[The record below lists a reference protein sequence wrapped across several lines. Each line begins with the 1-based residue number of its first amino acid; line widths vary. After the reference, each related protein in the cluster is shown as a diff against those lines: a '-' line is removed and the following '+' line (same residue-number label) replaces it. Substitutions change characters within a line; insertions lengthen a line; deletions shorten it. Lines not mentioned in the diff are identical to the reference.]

1 MEGQVKDEAFG
12 NMLAHAKWATYFQ
25 SCPSLDMFSELLK
38 IAQFFFSNMAHNAN
52 LERIF
57 SLMNIQW
64 TDERD
69 NLSVESVE
77 SILLV
82 LYNFGEISCREFYD
96 FL

>member
-64 TDERD
+64 TDEKD
-69 NLSVESVE
+69 N
-77 SILLV
+77 
-82 LYNFGEISCREFYD
+82 Y
-96 FL
+96 